1 MMILNPDC
9 GRLLPHGLSRHVLLV
24 PVHMAILSQLDFES
38 VLLPFETKCYTM
50 RYCGKGV
57 RH

>member
-1 MMILNPDC
+1 MMILKKGC
-9 GRLLPHGLSRHVLLV
+9 RRLLPHGLSRYVLLV
-24 PVHMAILSQLDFES
+24 PVHIAILSQLDFES